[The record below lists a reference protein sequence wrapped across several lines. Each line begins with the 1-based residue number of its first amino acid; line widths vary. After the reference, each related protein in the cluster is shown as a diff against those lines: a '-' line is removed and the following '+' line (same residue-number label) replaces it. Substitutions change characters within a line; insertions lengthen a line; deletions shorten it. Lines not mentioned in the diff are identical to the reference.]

1 MSMSPTPSRALPA
14 GLAPASKVLQE
25 IGRPRKIRPRKWHVS
40 KGVPTISNSNILG
53 RLVTMASIPTTEKV
67 IPYALLGMTAVTG
80 LVDAVSLLTLGHV
93 FVANMTGNIVFL
105 AFAAMGVPDV
115 SVARSLT
122 AVSAFLVGAV
132 LGGRIMA
139 RTTPDSQFRP
149 AVVAFAFE
157 LAFLAA
163 ATLVSVGYKAPSSA
177 NVLQSYGLIA
187 LTAFAM
193 GTRNAAVRKL
203 AVPDLTTTVL
213 TLTITGLAADSSLA
227 HGNNPRW
234 GRRAAS
240 IMAMFA
246 GASVGVIAIRS
257 SVFLA
262 LALAVGVLAACGLA
276 LILSFRSASS
286 GVSNAE

>member
-1 MSMSPTPSRALPA
+1 
-14 GLAPASKVLQE
+14 
-25 IGRPRKIRPRKWHVS
+25 
-40 KGVPTISNSNILG
+40 
-53 RLVTMASIPTTEKV
+53 MASIPTTEKV

-203 AVPDLTTTVL
+203 GVPDLTTTVL

-227 HGNNPRW
+227 HGSNPRW
-234 GRRAAS
+234 QRRLAS
-240 IMAMFA
+240 VLAMFA
-246 GASVGVIAIRS
+246 GATMGVIILRRSVFAALGFAVVVS
-257 SVFLA
+257 SVCCVA
-262 LALAVGVLAACGLA
+262 L
-276 LILSFRSASS
+276 LSSLRWSSQVQASMT
-286 GVSNAE
+286 AEQHRV